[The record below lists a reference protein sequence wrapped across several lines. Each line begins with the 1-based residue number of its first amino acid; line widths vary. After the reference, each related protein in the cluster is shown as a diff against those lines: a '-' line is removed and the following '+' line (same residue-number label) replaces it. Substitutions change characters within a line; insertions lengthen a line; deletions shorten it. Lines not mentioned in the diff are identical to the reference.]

1 MAARA
6 LTVVLT
12 ADDFGLDQT
21 VNAAI
26 ATAMSAEWV
35 THGSLLANMPHAAE
49 ACELARRSAAHERIG
64 LHLNLSQGVPMSEP
78 MRASSTF
85 CRDGVFLPV
94 EKFPRYRFLST
105 ADRDAVSQELRA
117 QLGVMK
123 RLGIKPSHLDSHND
137 VHLAPS
143 IARLV
148 VDVARAEGVPRV
160 RISRNCGTRLGVARR
175 VHHRAYNLWLER
187 RGLRGVD
194 YRGFIN
200 DVIWLVQRGRL
211 HAGVRIEVLLHPRPT
226 PSGAICDAPWPGTLE
241 ARVTELR
248 RHLASPE
255 HQPL

>member
-1 MAARA
+1 VAARA

-26 ATAMSAEWV
+26 ATAMAAGWV
-35 THGSLLANMPHAAE
+35 THGSLLANMPCAPE
-49 ACELARRSAAHERIG
+49 AWELARQCAAHERIG
-64 LHLNLSQGVPMSEP
+64 LHLNLSQGVPVSQA
-78 MRASSTF
+78 MRGSSTF

-94 EKFPRYRFLST
+94 ENFPRYRFLST
-105 ADRDAVSQELRA
+105 ADRDAVSHELRA

-143 IARLV
+143 IARV
-148 VDVARAEGVPRV
+148 VADVARDEGFPRV
-160 RISRNCGTRLGVARR
+160 RISRNCGMRLGVARR
-175 VHHRAYNLWLER
+175 VHHRAYNLWLAR

-194 YRGFIN
+194 YRGFVN
-200 DVIWLVQRGRL
+200 DVIWLAERGRL
-211 HAGVRIEVLLHPRPT
+211 RAGLRIEVLLHPRLT
-226 PSGAICDAPWPGTLE
+226 ASGGICDAPWPGTLE

-248 RHLASPE
+248 RQLRSIERP
-255 HQPL
+255 PS